1 MVYIPHVAMSFARQY
16 VYYVER
22 DMLIRIHIYMVCIFF
37 ISAEKRACN
46 GLGLRDPP
54 LVLSI
59 SVLHC

>member
-16 VYYVER
+16 FYYVER
-22 DMLIRIHIYMVCIFF
+22 DMFIQIHIYMVFF
-37 ISAEKRACN
+37 FTSAEKRACN